1 MTELLYQ
8 KDSYLRE
15 FEAIVIDVDSNSVVL
30 DRTAFHPLTG
40 GVDCDLGYIRFK
52 ENSHKVLEVLE
63 DKTANRVLHTI
74 EGIPSFDS
82 GEQVQCTLDWQRRYT
97 MMKLHTASHILASI
111 LFTKYGALITGGHI
125 DAVHAKDDFSLE
137 SSEKTVF
144 EDAFR
149 ETNFIIDKGAE
160 VKVYFLSREEALR
173 IPDVIKLAHRTPP
186 DLQILRIVEIS
197 GVDIQ
202 ADGGPHVKNTNEIG
216 GLVLERVENKGR
228 GRKRV
233 YYKLGT

>member
-8 KDSYLRE
+8 QDSYLRE
-15 FEAIVIDVDSNSVVL
+15 FEAIVTDVENNNVVL
-30 DRTAFHPLTG
+30 DRTAFHPLAG
-40 GVDCDLGYIRFK
+40 GVDCDLGYIK
-52 ENSHKVLEVLE
+52 CKQDSHRVLQVLE
-63 DKTANRVLHTI
+63 DKTTNRILHTI

-111 LFTKYGALITGGHI
+111 LFTKYGALVTGGHI
-125 DAVHAKDDFSLE
+125 DTVHAKDDFGLE
-137 SSEKTVF
+137 SLEKTVF
-144 EDAFR
+144 EEAFR
-149 ETNFIIDKGAE
+149 ETNSIINKGAE

-186 DLQILRIVEIS
+186 NLQMLRIVEIS
-197 GVDIQ
+197 DVDIQ
-202 ADGGPHVKNTNEIG
+202 VDGCPHVKNTHEIG
-216 GLVLERVENKGR
+216 GLILERVENKGR

-233 YYKLGT
+233 YYKLTT

>member
-1 MTELLYQ
+1 LTELLYQ

-15 FEAIVIDVDSNSVVL
+15 FEAIVIDVDSNNVVL

-52 ENSHKVLEVLE
+52 QNNHKVLQVLE
-63 DKTANRVLHTI
+63 DKTANKVLHTI

-173 IPDVIKLAHRTPP
+173 IPDAIKLAHRTPP

-216 GLVLERVENKGR
+216 ELVLERVENKGR